1 MYELEAAM
9 KGLLVKD
16 FKILK
21 LQKNTLF
28 LFLFIALFLTAFSDD
43 ASFVICYFTFV
54 SSLYSL
60 SSISYDEFDNGN
72 AFLFS
77 LPITRTNYVIE
88 KYCFSFILS
97 MSSCFFATILVIITE
112 MIRGTDSSIIDIIMI
127 ALMIALMT
135 IPIMLIV
142 ISIMLPFQLKFG
154 GDKGRIA
161 IICAVG
167 IVFVIGIVI
176 SKIADFF
183 SIDIASI
190 INNLP
195 VFSTG
200 MIIVAALI
208 AVIVILMIS
217 IRISISIVK
226 KKEF

>member
-127 ALMIALMT
+127 ALMT

>member
-1 MYELEAAM
+1 M

-77 LPITRTNYVIE
+77 LPITRKNYVIE

-127 ALMIALMT
+127 ALIT

-167 IVFVIGIVI
+167 IVFVVGIVI
-176 SKIADFF
+176 LKVAEFF

-190 INNLP
+190 INDLP

>member
-54 SSLYSL
+54 FSLSSL

-88 KYCFSFILS
+88 KYFFSFILS

-112 MIRGTDSSIIDIIMI
+112 MIRGMDSSIIDII
-127 ALMIALMT
+127 MIALMT

-167 IVFVIGIVI
+167 IVFVISIVI
-176 SKIADFF
+176 LKIAEFF

>member
-77 LPITRTNYVIE
+77 LPITRKNYVIE

-127 ALMIALMT
+127 ALIT

-167 IVFVIGIVI
+167 IVFVVGIVI
-176 SKIADFF
+176 LKVAEFF

-190 INNLP
+190 INDLP

>member
-127 ALMIALMT
+127 ALIT

-167 IVFVIGIVI
+167 IVFVVGIVI
-176 SKIADFF
+176 LKIAEFF
-183 SIDIASI
+183 SIDLASI

>member
-77 LPITRTNYVIE
+77 LPITRKNYVIE

-127 ALMIALMT
+127 ALIT

-167 IVFVIGIVI
+167 IVFVVGIVI
-176 SKIADFF
+176 LKVAEFF

-190 INNLP
+190 INGLP

>member
-1 MYELEAAM
+1 M

-16 FKILK
+16 FKLLK
-21 LQKNTLF
+21 IQKNTLF
-28 LFLFIALFLTAFSDD
+28 LFLFIALFLIAFSDD
-43 ASFVICYFTFV
+43 ISFVICYFTFV
-54 SSLYSL
+54 FSVSSL

-97 MSSCFFATILVIITE
+97 MSSCFFATILVIVTE
-112 MIRGTDSSIIDIIMI
+112 MVRGTDSSIIDIIMI
-127 ALMIALMT
+127 ALIV
-135 IPIMLIV
+135 IPVMLIV

-154 GDKGRIA
+154 GEKGRIA
-161 IICAVG
+161 IICAFG
-167 IVFVIGIVI
+167 IVFVIGIAI
-176 SKIADFF
+176 LKIAEFF
-183 SIDIASI
+183 SIDIFSI
-190 INNLP
+190 INNLL
-195 VFSTG
+195 VFSTD